1 MINLFMMKIS
11 IINLGNTQEPYLK
24 EGIALF
30 EKRIKHY
37 ISFDMIYLKA
47 SRQMQHQPEIVQKE
61 QEGKL
66 VLKALEKIDYPVLL
80 DTVGRKLDS
89 VQFSQYIQQVMNK
102 GSRHVGFV
110 IGGPYGFSGDV
121 YQAVPEKIS
130 LSDMTFSHQLV
141 RLVFLEQLYRAF
153 TIIKGEPYHHA

>member
-1 MINLFMMKIS
+1 MKIS
-11 IINLGNTQEPYLK
+11 IISLGNTQEPFLK

-37 ISFDMIYLKA
+37 ISIELICLKE
-47 SRQMQHQPEIVQKE
+47 SRQMKNQPDNIQIE

-66 VLKALEKIDYPVLL
+66 LLQALLKVDYPVLL
-80 DTVGRKLDS
+80 DVEGRKLDS
-89 VQFSQYIQQVMNK
+89 VQFSRYIQQIMNK
-102 GSRHVGFV
+102 GSRHLGFV
-110 IGGPYGFSGDV
+110 IGGPYGFSGEV
-121 YQAVPEKIS
+121 YQTVPERIS

-141 RLVFLEQLYRAF
+141 RLLFLEQLYRAF